1 MLRKKSEQIGKLPPC
16 YTFALNPYT
25 DTRVSK
31 CPRCSRLTNAR
42 KFPLFIHVHDWGPL
56 ILGKTCRYCPRCEF
70 IIAHQ
75 DELEEQLSYF
85 FEQHGPDLIG
95 NDYFVLG
102 TVRLKAWK
110 DGLHGKKDDWDQ
122 MLEHISDF
130 KENLKLEMEHGGWIP
145 ADKAANCH
153 YLTFNRTIV
162 T

>member
-1 MLRKKSEQIGKLPPC
+1 MSRKKSEQIGKLAPR
-16 YTFALNPYT
+16 YTFALNPHK

-42 KFPLFIHVHDWGPL
+42 KFPLLIHVDDWGP
-56 ILGKTCRYCPRCEF
+56 IVLGKTCRYCPRCEF

-85 FEQHGPDLIG
+85 FEQHNPDMIG

-110 DGLHGKKDDWDQ
+110 DGLQGKKGDLDQ
-122 MLEHISDF
+122 MLEHVSDF
-130 KENLKLEMEHGGWIP
+130 KEYLKLEMEPGGWVP
-145 ADKAANCH
+145 AEK
-153 YLTFNRTIV
+153 TV